1 MLQTQPAWRLVVSPA
16 KGTIRIG
23 EGLDEGVLL
32 EPQTIVAAVVHLH
45 DESPVIAEYGG
56 AVVEWLVTDGDPVSP
71 GQPLLRL
78 HPIAEDLSA

>member
-1 MLQTQPAWRLVVSPA
+1 
-16 KGTIRIG
+16 
-23 EGLDEGVLL
+23 
-32 EPQTIVAAVVHLH
+32 VHLN

-78 HPIAEDLSA
+78 HPIAEDLPA